1 MLDPLVCVEGGGL
14 ELYKIKETQ
23 NGPLVTLSP
32 SENYGGGMSLV
43 NGYQNKVPIIEEL
56 VDIFIFLTQSGIH
69 TVVKTKQD
77 EVKRVSHQ
85 ALKPQKPR
93 YNCQCKK

>member
-1 MLDPLVCVEGGGL
+1 MEVWGVGFVRGKKGKEIL
-14 ELYKIKETQ
+14 EILGVHQ
-23 NGPLVTLSP
+23 
-32 SENYGGGMSLV
+32 
-43 NGYQNKVPIIEEL
+43 
-56 VDIFIFLTQSGIH
+56 
-69 TVVKTKQD
+69 TKQD